1 MASGGRATSGATKLS
16 EPSVTRPVRAG
27 SNTDAVTWLRCVS
40 RYRTQEI
47 AGSSPASASRRV
59 ANPRGAK
66 YDRRAVRLLLARA
79 GILGAVA
86 LVGVFLLP
94 AAGTPRAIKEGGTF
108 RVAEPDT
115 PASADPAI
123 VGNFGVFGPACG
135 TLMWYPSKPLP
146 EGLRLMP
153 DLAASNPHISQGGS
167 TYTFLVRRSARFS
180 TGQPVTAADVKH
192 SLERILT
199 PALQSGL
206 AYLFEDVVGARRM
219 ASGKATS
226 LAGVT
231 ANGRTVTIRLVRSV
245 PDLPA
250 RTTQLCIVPR
260 ALQPDRKVR
269 RRRSRVRGPTTSPSS
284 SRARA
289 SRSSGTRTTAAGV
302 HTTSTASSKR
312 PASSRT
318 PGSTKFRRGGS
329 TSIPWCRGRGRASSS
344 ATTASIARGS
354 SSSSRLAGEVSSSTR
369 AGRCSAT
376 TSRSARRSTSL
387 STAPPSSA
395 SSVGSVRRRPIRS
408 CRRGCRDSGTRRY
421 THCAARTS
429 VARGRSRLGISA
441 KGRPS
446 CTRAR
451 IQAIASPRPRCSS
464 GTSGPSVFA
473 WRSRPSPS
481 ASTSRRRRRSAS
493 PTTSSSSAGSV
504 ATTTPGEFLLLFDGR
519 SGAQNYSR
527 FNSPAYNRLLDVA
540 GHLSGPARYK
550 AYGSLDVRLMRD
562 EAPAIPYAVYNDW
575 TFVSDRVGCVVKNP
589 SLDLTAVCL
598 K

>member
-1 MASGGRATSGATKLS
+1 
-16 EPSVTRPVRAG
+16 
-27 SNTDAVTWLRCVS
+27 
-40 RYRTQEI
+40 
-47 AGSSPASASRRV
+47 
-59 ANPRGAK
+59 
-66 YDRRAVRLLLARA
+66 
-79 GILGAVA
+79 
-86 LVGVFLLP
+86 
-94 AAGTPRAIKEGGTF
+94 
-108 RVAEPDT
+108 
-115 PASADPAI
+115 
-123 VGNFGVFGPACG
+123 
-135 TLMWYPSKPLP
+135 
-146 EGLRLMP
+146 MP

-260 ALQPDRKVR
+260 ALQPDPEGAKAPIPSAGPYYVSEFVPGAGVTVERNPYYGGRRPHHVDRIVETSGVEPDPGLDEVSKGGLDFYPVVPGTRTGQLVR
-269 RRRSRVRGPTTSPSS
+269 DYGINRSRLFVEQSLSGRSFFLNTSRPLFRDNVPLRKAVNVAVDRAALIREFGRFGATATDQILPPGMPGFRNAKIYPLRGPNIR
-284 SRARA
+284 RARA
-289 SRSSGTRTTAAGV
+289 LAAGHLRKGKAV
-302 HTTSTASSKR
+302 LYTCTDPSYCVA
-312 PASSRT
+312 PAQVLQRNLGAIGLRVEIKT
-318 PGSTKFRRGGS
+318 FPFGIYFQKAQTLGEPYDIILIGWVGGYN
-329 TSIPWCRGRGRASSS
+329 
-344 ATTASIARGS
+344 
-354 SSSSRLAGEVSSSTR
+354 
-369 AGRCSAT
+369 
-376 TSRSARRSTSL
+376 
-387 STAPPSSA
+387 
-395 SSVGSVRRRPIRS
+395 
-408 CRRGCRDSGTRRY
+408 D
-421 THCAARTS
+421 
-429 VARGRSRLGISA
+429 
-441 KGRPS
+441 
-446 CTRAR
+446 
-451 IQAIASPRPRCSS
+451 PR
-464 GTSGPSVFA
+464 
-473 WRSRPSPS
+473 
-481 ASTSRRRRRSAS
+481 
-493 PTTSSSSAGSV
+493 
-504 ATTTPGEFLLLFDGR
+504 EFLLLFDGR

-540 GHLSGPARYK
+540 GRLSGPARYK